1 MERVIGT
8 NSCDRT
14 EASRPAL
21 GVQSLSHWIIREVP
35 GYFKPKLMRG
45 KEWEWKFWRKRD
57 SGFQR
62 SGVVDP

>member
-1 MERVIGT
+1 MP
-8 NSCDRT
+8 
-14 EASRPAL
+14 PA
-21 GVQSLSHWIIREVP
+21 VKVWNPNQWTYREVP